1 MKMESRSRA
10 SRKHLKQRRQR
21 ADVSTALQSL
31 IDADL
36 VVPTGE
42 MRPDSNGVPRP
53 VYVATK
59 FIGRH

>member
-1 MKMESRSRA
+1 VKIQRRSRA
-10 SRKHLKQRRQR
+10 FRKHLKQQQQR
-21 ADVSTALQSL
+21 ADVRTALHSL
-31 IDADL
+31 IDAGL

-53 VYVATK
+53 VYVAAK

>member
-10 SRKHLKQRRQR
+10 SRKHLKQQRQR
-21 ADVSTALQSL
+21 ADVRTALQSL
-31 IDADL
+31 IDAGL

-42 MRPDSNGVPRP
+42 MRPDSKGVPRP

>member
-1 MKMESRSRA
+1 MKMRSRSRA

-21 ADVSTALQSL
+21 ADVHTALHAL
-31 IDADL
+31 IDAGL

-53 VYVATK
+53 VYVAVK